1 MIKNYIELAV
11 EDMLD
16 DVFIKYAAK
25 NPGTCTCPR
34 CRLDVMAI
42 ALNNLPTRYVV
53 TDEGGIYTKVAMEQV
68 GGRAQVVAAILNGIQ
83 IVQKNP
89 RH

>member
-11 EDMLD
+11 EEMLD
-16 DVFIKYAAK
+16 DVLENYAKK
-25 NPGTCTCPR
+25 NPDTCTCPR

-42 ALNNLPTRYVV
+42 ALNQLPTRYVV
-53 TDEGGIYTKVAMEQV
+53 TNEGGIYTKVAMEQV
-68 GGRAQVVAAILNGIQ
+68 GGRAQVIAAILSGIQ
-83 IVQKNP
+83 MVQKNP

>member
-11 EDMLD
+11 EEMLD
-16 DVFIKYAAK
+16 DVLTSYAKK
-25 NPGTCTCPR
+25 NPDTCICPR

-42 ALNNLPTRYVV
+42 ALNALPTRYVV

-68 GGRAQVVAAILNGIQ
+68 GGRAQVIAAILNGIQ
-83 IVQKNP
+83 IVKKNP